1 MEQKITDL
9 DLITKEEMNNNNLLF
24 IQDISE
30 SETKNVVISD
40 LTQYTI
46 SSSNILSSLR
56 SGSFTGSFS
65 GIISGSCPSS
75 SYCDTA
81 SYAQTTFLLNY
92 IPEISNGSSSYS
104 VYSLSSSLS
113 VSSSF
118 NESASFSFTSSYS
131 DKTSYVSVLT
141 ANTSST
147 SLTASNVNY
156 SSYSNTALFL
166 NYNGV
171 DNGTCLRSIIAEN
184 ANNSSIVKN
193 IRPNNISTSS
203 LAISS
208 SYALFAEKSFYIQQ
222 TDYSKNSAKSQYTSK
237 NVYAYINFQV
247 TGFNTDG
254 EYSWDIYSWKNINT
268 TTPIKWKQTGPF
280 GQFYIYFDKPLDVTI
295 PQSTTTV
302 VSDWDFDTSRFVV
315 DNHIFKSYSF
325 PNKHLGMVVGI
336 WSVTTQIVSDPTAD
350 RYMKGQNNDP
360 SNMLIGS
367 TFSVVAYKSTQNF
380 PSEKPRLVT
389 SDSVISIG
397 GCAAL

>member
-1 MEQKITDL
+1 MDQKITDL

-30 SETKNVVISD
+30 SETKNIVILD

-92 IPEISNGSSSYS
+92 TPEISNGSSSYS
-104 VYSLSSSLS
+104 VHSLSSSLS

-156 SSYSNTALFL
+156 SSYSNTSLFL

-184 ANNSSIVKN
+184 ASNSLIVKN
-193 IRPNNISTSS
+193 LRSDNISTSS

-208 SYALFAEKSFYIQQ
+208 SYALFTEKSFYIQK
-222 TDYSKNSAKSQYTSK
+222 TEYSKNSVKSQYTSK

-247 TGFNTDG
+247 TGVNK
-254 EYSWDIYSWKNINT
+254 YKIYSWKNIRT
-268 TTPIKWKQTGPF
+268 TTPIQWKQTDPF
-280 GQFYIYFDKPLDVTI
+280 GLFYIYFDKLVDIGTTI
-295 PQSTTTV
+295 TV
-302 VSDWDFDTSRFVV
+302 VSDWNFETSHFVIP
-315 DNHIFKSYSF
+315 NNIFKSYSL
-325 PNKHLGMVVGI
+325 PNKHYGMITGVWTVTSTVVSPI
-336 WSVTTQIVSDPTAD
+336 SDD
-350 RYMKGQNNDP
+350 RYLKWNNANP

-367 TFSVVAYKSTQNF
+367 TFSVVAYKSTQKF
-380 PSEKPRLVT
+380 PEIVSLGSANTIIQV
-389 SDSVISIG
+389 G

>member
-1 MEQKITDL
+1 MDKKITDL

-30 SETKNVVISD
+30 SETKNIVISD

-56 SGSFTGSFS
+56 SGSFTGSFF
-65 GIISGSCPSS
+65 GIVSGSTSTS

-92 IPEISNGSSSYS
+92 IPGISNGSSSYS

-118 NESASFSFTSSYS
+118 NTSASFSFTSSYA

-156 SSYSNTALFL
+156 SSYSNSSLFL

-208 SYALFAEKSFYIQQ
+208 SYALFAEKSFYIKQ
-222 TDYSKNSAKSQYTSK
+222 TAYSKNSAKSQYTSK

-247 TGFNTDG
+247 KSGGDI
-254 EYSWDIYSWKNINT
+254 DIYSWKNIRT
-268 TTPIKWKQTGPF
+268 TNPIKWKQTGPF

-302 VSDWDFDTSRFVV
+302 VSDWNFETSRFVLP
-315 DNHIFKSYSF
+315 NNTFNSYSL
-325 PNKHLGMVVGI
+325 PNKHYGMIVGV
-336 WSVTTQIVSDPTAD
+336 WAVTSTIESPFFDD
-350 RYMKGQNNDP
+350 RYLLWNDANP
-360 SNMLIGS
+360 TDMLIGS
-367 TFSVVAYKSTQNF
+367 TFSVVAYKSTQKF
-380 PSEKPRLVT
+380 PEKVSLGSESTILQV
-389 SDSVISIG
+389 G

>member
-1 MEQKITDL
+1 
-9 DLITKEEMNNNNLLF
+9 MNNNNLLF

-30 SETKNVVISD
+30 SETKNIVISD

-56 SGSFTGSFS
+56 TGSFTGSFF
-65 GIISGSCPSS
+65 GIVSGSTSSS
-75 SYCDTA
+75 SYSDTA
-81 SYAQTTFLLNY
+81 SYAQISLLLNY
-92 IPEISNGSSSYS
+92 IPGIINGSSSYS
-104 VYSLSSSLS
+104 VHSLSSSLS
-113 VSSSF
+113 TSSSF
-118 NESASFSFTSSYS
+118 NTSASFSFTSSYA

-147 SLTASNVNY
+147 SLTASNVNF
-156 SSYSNTALFL
+156 SSYSNTTLFL

-184 ANNSSIVKN
+184 ASNSSIVKN
-193 IRPNNISTSS
+193 LRIDNTSTSS

-208 SYALFAEKSFYIQQ
+208 SYALFAEKSLYIKQ
-222 TDYSKNSAKSQYTSK
+222 TEYSKNSAKSQYTSK

-247 TGFNTDG
+247 VDVNQFN
-254 EYSWDIYSWKNINT
+254 IYSWKNIRLDD
-268 TTPIKWKQTGPF
+268 PVKFKQSGPF
-280 GQFYIYFDKPLDVTI
+280 SQFYIYFDKPLDVTI

-302 VSDWDFDTSRFVV
+302 VSDWNFETSRFVV
-315 DNHIFKSYSF
+315 NNHIFKSYSF

-336 WSVTTQIVSDPTAD
+336 WSVNIHKVTDAKSEWEPYNA
-350 RYMKGQNNDP
+350 

-380 PSEKPRLVT
+380 PEKVSLGSADTIIQV
-389 SDSVISIG
+389 G

>member
-1 MEQKITDL
+1 MDQQITDL
-9 DLITKEEMNNNNLLF
+9 DLITKDEMNNNNLLF

-30 SETKNVVISD
+30 SETKNIVISD

-56 SGSFTGSFS
+56 TGSFTGSFF
-65 GIISGSCPSS
+65 GIVSGSTSSS
-75 SYCDTA
+75 SYSDTA
-81 SYAQTTFLLNY
+81 SYAQISLLLNY
-92 IPEISNGSSSYS
+92 IPGIINGSSSYS
-104 VYSLSSSLS
+104 VHSLSSSLS
-113 VSSSF
+113 TSSSF
-118 NESASFSFTSSYS
+118 NTSASFSFTSSYA

-147 SLTASNVNY
+147 SLTASNVNF
-156 SSYSNTALFL
+156 SSYSNTTLFL

-184 ANNSSIVKN
+184 ASNSSIVKN
-193 IRPNNISTSS
+193 LRIDNTSTSS

-208 SYALFAEKSFYIQQ
+208 SYALFAEKSLYIKQ
-222 TDYSKNSAKSQYTSK
+222 TEYSKNSAKSQYTSK

-247 TGFNTDG
+247 VDVNQFN
-254 EYSWDIYSWKNINT
+254 IYSWKNIRLDD
-268 TTPIKWKQTGPF
+268 PVKFKQSGPF
-280 GQFYIYFDKPLDVTI
+280 SQFYIYFDKPLDVTI

-302 VSDWDFDTSRFVV
+302 VSDWNFETSRFVV
-315 DNHIFKSYSF
+315 NNHIFKSYSF

-336 WSVTTQIVSDPTAD
+336 WSVNIHKVTDAKSEWEPYNA
-350 RYMKGQNNDP
+350 

-380 PSEKPRLVT
+380 PEKVSLGSADTIIQV
-389 SDSVISIG
+389 G

>member
-1 MEQKITDL
+1 MDQKITDL

-30 SETKNVVISD
+30 SETKNLVISD

-65 GIISGSCPSS
+65 GIISGSSPSS
-75 SYCDTA
+75 SYCATA

-92 IPEISNGSSSYS
+92 TPGISNGSSSYS
-104 VYSLSSSLS
+104 VHSLSSSLS

-118 NESASFSFTSSYS
+118 NTSASFSFTSSYA

-166 NYNGV
+166 NYDGIN
-171 DNGTCLRSIIAEN
+171 NGTCLRSIVAEN
-184 ANNSSIVKN
+184 ANNASIVDN
-193 IRPNNISTSS
+193 IRPNNTSTSS

-208 SYALFAEKSFYIQQ
+208 SYALFAEKSFYIKQ
-222 TDYSKNSAKSQYTSK
+222 TAYSKNSAKSQYTSK

-247 TGFNTDG
+247 TGVGTV
-254 EYSWDIYSWKNINT
+254 DIYSWKNIRLYN
-268 TTPIKWKQTGPF
+268 PIKFKQSDPF
-280 GQFYIYFDKPLDVTI
+280 SQFYIYFDKQVESGT
-295 PQSTTTV
+295 TTTV
-302 VSDWDFDTSRFVV
+302 VSDWNFETSRFVV
-315 DNHIFKSYSF
+315 NNHIFKSYSF
-325 PNKHLGMVVGI
+325 PNKHLGMVVGV
-336 WSVTTQIVSDPTAD
+336 WSVNISVVND
-350 RYMKGQNNDP
+350 GQSKWNDSNA

-380 PSEKPRLVT
+380 PEKVSLGSANTIIQV
-389 SDSVISIG
+389 G

>member
-1 MEQKITDL
+1 MDQQITDL
-9 DLITKEEMNNNNLLF
+9 DLITKDEMNNNNLLF

-30 SETKNVVISD
+30 SETKNIVISD

-56 SGSFTGSFS
+56 TGSFTGSFF
-65 GIISGSCPSS
+65 GIVSGSTSSS
-75 SYCDTA
+75 SYSDTA
-81 SYAQTTFLLNY
+81 SYAQISLLLNY
-92 IPEISNGSSSYS
+92 IPGIINGSSSYS
-104 VYSLSSSLS
+104 VHSLSSSLS
-113 VSSSF
+113 TSSSF
-118 NESASFSFTSSYS
+118 NTSASFSFTSSYA

-147 SLTASNVNY
+147 SLTASNVNF
-156 SSYSNTALFL
+156 SSYSNTTLFL

-184 ANNSSIVKN
+184 ASNSSIVKN
-193 IRPNNISTSS
+193 LRIDNTSTSS

-208 SYALFAEKSFYIQQ
+208 SYALFAEKSLYIKQ
-222 TDYSKNSAKSQYTSK
+222 TEYSKNSAKSQYTSK

-247 TGFNTDG
+247 VDVNQFN
-254 EYSWDIYSWKNINT
+254 IYSWKIIRLDD
-268 TTPIKWKQTGPF
+268 PVKFKQSGPF
-280 GQFYIYFDKPLDVTI
+280 SQFYIYFDKPLDVTI

-302 VSDWDFDTSRFVV
+302 VSDWNFETSRFVV
-315 DNHIFKSYSF
+315 NNHIFKSYSF

-336 WSVTTQIVSDPTAD
+336 WSVNIHKVTDAKSEWEPYNA
-350 RYMKGQNNDP
+350 

-380 PSEKPRLVT
+380 PEKVSLGSADTIIQV
-389 SDSVISIG
+389 G

>member
-1 MEQKITDL
+1 MDKKITDL

-30 SETKNVVISD
+30 SETKNIVISD

-56 SGSFTGSFS
+56 SGSFTGSFF
-65 GIISGSCPSS
+65 GIVSGSTSTS

-92 IPEISNGSSSYS
+92 IPGISNGSSSYS

-118 NESASFSFTSSYS
+118 NTSASFSFTSSYA

-156 SSYSNTALFL
+156 SSYSNSSLFL

-208 SYALFAEKSFYIQQ
+208 SYALFAEKSFYIKQ
-222 TDYSKNSAKSQYTSK
+222 TAYSKNSAKSQYTSK
-237 NVYAYINFQV
+237 NVYAYINFEV
-247 TGFNTDG
+247 KSGGDI
-254 EYSWDIYSWKNINT
+254 DIYSWKNIRLNN
-268 TTPIKWKQTGPF
+268 PIKFKQTSGMS
-280 GQFYIYFDKPLDVTI
+280 QFYIYFDKQVDIGT
-295 PQSTTTV
+295 TTTV
-302 VSDWDFDTSRFVV
+302 VSDLNFVTSRFVV
-315 DNHIFKSYSF
+315 NNHIFKSYSF
-325 PNKHLGMVVGI
+325 PNKHLGMVVGV
-336 WSVTTQIVSDPTAD
+336 WSVNVNVSDDQSTWNASD
-350 RYMKGQNNDP
+350 A

-367 TFSVVAYKSTQNF
+367 TFSVVAYKSTQKF
-380 PSEKPRLVT
+380 PEKVSLVSANT
-389 SDSVISIG
+389 IIQIG

>member
-1 MEQKITDL
+1 MDKKITDL

-56 SGSFTGSFS
+56 SGSFTGSFF
-65 GIISGSCPSS
+65 GIVSGSTPSS
-75 SYCDTA
+75 SYSDTA

-92 IPEISNGSSSYS
+92 TPGISNGSSSYS

-118 NESASFSFTSSYS
+118 NTSASFSFTSSYA

-166 NYNGV
+166 NYDGI

-208 SYALFAEKSFYIQQ
+208 SYALFVEKSFYIKQ
-222 TDYSKNSAKSQYTSK
+222 TAYSKNSAKSQYTSK

-247 TGFNTDG
+247 KSGGDI
-254 EYSWDIYSWKNINT
+254 DIYSWKNIRLDN
-268 TTPIKWKQTGPF
+268 PIKFKQTSGMS
-280 GQFYIYFDKPLDVTI
+280 QFYIYFDKQVESGT
-295 PQSTTTV
+295 TTTV
-302 VSDWDFDTSRFVV
+302 VSDWNFDTSRFVV
-315 DNHIFKSYSF
+315 NNHIFKSYSF
-325 PNKHLGMVVGI
+325 PNKHYGMVAGI
-336 WSVTTQIVSDPTAD
+336 WSVNMIVVNDGQSEWNPSDA
-350 RYMKGQNNDP
+350 

-367 TFSVVAYKSTQNF
+367 TFSVVAYKSTQKF
-380 PSEKPRLVT
+380 PEKVSLGSANTIIQV
-389 SDSVISIG
+389 G

>member
-1 MEQKITDL
+1 MDQKITDL

-30 SETKNVVISD
+30 SETKNLVISD

-92 IPEISNGSSSYS
+92 TPEISNGSSSYS
-104 VYSLSSSLS
+104 IYSLSSSIS
-113 VSSSF
+113 ISSSF
-118 NESASFSFTSSYS
+118 NQSASFSVTSSYS

-156 SSYSNTALFL
+156 SSYSNTTLFL
-166 NYNGV
+166 NYNNI

-184 ANNSSIVKN
+184 ASNSSIVKN
-193 IRPNNISTSS
+193 LRPNNTSTSS

-208 SYALFAEKSFYIQQ
+208 SYALFAEKSFYIKQ
-222 TDYSKNSAKSQYTSK
+222 TEYSKNSAKSQYTSK

-247 TGFNTDG
+247 TGVNK
-254 EYSWDIYSWKNINT
+254 YDIYSWKNIST
-268 TTPIKWKQTGPF
+268 TTPIQWKQTGPF
-280 GQFYIYFDKPLDVTI
+280 GLFYIYFDKLVDVRT
-295 PQSTTTV
+295 TTTV
-302 VSDWDFDTSRFVV
+302 VSDWNFETSRFVV
-315 DNHIFKSYSF
+315 NNHIFKSYSF
-325 PNKHLGMVVGI
+325 PNKHYGMVAGI
-336 WSVTTQIVSDPTAD
+336 WSVNISVVND
-350 RYMKGQNNDP
+350 GQSKWNSYDA

-367 TFSVVAYKSTQNF
+367 TFSVVAYKSTQKF
-380 PSEKPRLVT
+380 PERVSLGSANTIIQV
-389 SDSVISIG
+389 G

>member
-1 MEQKITDL
+1 MDKKITDL

-56 SGSFTGSFS
+56 SGSFTGSFF
-65 GIISGSCPSS
+65 GIISGSSPSS
-75 SYCDTA
+75 SYSDTA
-81 SYAQTTFLLNY
+81 SYAQTAFLLNY
-92 IPEISNGSSSYS
+92 TPGISNGSSSYS

-118 NESASFSFTSSYS
+118 NTSASFSFTSSYA

-156 SSYSNTALFL
+156 SSYSNTSLFL
-166 NYNGV
+166 NYDGIN
-171 DNGTCLRSIIAEN
+171 NGTCLRSIIAEN
-184 ANNSSIVKN
+184 ASNSSIVKN
-193 IRPNNISTSS
+193 LRSDNISTSS

-208 SYALFAEKSFYIQQ
+208 SYALFAEKSFYIKQ
-222 TDYSKNSAKSQYTSK
+222 TSYSKNSAKSQYTSK

-247 TGFNTDG
+247 KSGGDI
-254 EYSWDIYSWKNINT
+254 DIYSWKNIDI
-268 TTPIKWKQTGPF
+268 TTPIKFKQTGPF
-280 GQFYIYFDKPLDVTI
+280 GQFYIYFEKMVGVGT
-295 PQSTTTV
+295 TTTV
-302 VSDWDFDTSRFVV
+302 VSDWNFETSRFVLP
-315 DNHIFKSYSF
+315 NNIFNSYSL
-325 PNKHLGMVVGI
+325 PNKHYGMIVGV
-336 WSVTTQIVSDPTAD
+336 WAVTSNIVSPVFDD
-350 RYMKGQNNDP
+350 RYLEWTDANP

-380 PSEKPRLVT
+380 PEKVSLGSESTILQV
-389 SDSVISIG
+389 G
-397 GCAAL
+397 GCASL

>member
-1 MEQKITDL
+1 MDKKITDL

-65 GIISGSCPSS
+65 GIISGSTSSS
-75 SYCDTA
+75 SYSDTA
-81 SYAQTTFLLNY
+81 RYAQTTFLLNY
-92 IPEISNGSSSYS
+92 TPGISNGSSSYS

-118 NESASFSFTSSYS
+118 NTSASFSFTSSYA

-156 SSYSNTALFL
+156 SSYSNSSLFL
-166 NYNGV
+166 NYDGIN
-171 DNGTCLRSIIAEN
+171 NGTCLRSIIAEN
-184 ANNSSIVKN
+184 ASNSSIVKN
-193 IRPNNISTSS
+193 LRSDNISTSS

-208 SYALFAEKSFYIQQ
+208 SYALFAEKSFYIKQ

-247 TGFNTDG
+247 KSGGDI
-254 EYSWDIYSWKNINT
+254 DIYSWKNIDT
-268 TTPIKWKQTGPF
+268 TTPIKFKQTSGMS
-280 GQFYIYFDKPLDVTI
+280 QFYIYFDKQVESGT
-295 PQSTTTV
+295 TTTV
-302 VSDWDFDTSRFVV
+302 VSDWNFDTSRFVV
-315 DNHIFKSYSF
+315 NNHIFKSYSF
-325 PNKHLGMVVGI
+325 PNKHYGMVAGI
-336 WSVTTQIVSDPTAD
+336 WSVNMIVVNDGQSEWNPSDA
-350 RYMKGQNNDP
+350 

-367 TFSVVAYKSTQNF
+367 TFSVVAYKSTQKF
-380 PSEKPRLVT
+380 PEKVSLGSANTIIQV
-389 SDSVISIG
+389 G

>member
-1 MEQKITDL
+1 MDQKITDL

-30 SETKNVVISD
+30 SETKNIVISD

-65 GIISGSCPSS
+65 GIISGSCTSS

-92 IPEISNGSSSYS
+92 TPEISNGSSSYS
-104 VYSLSSSLS
+104 IYSLSSSLS
-113 VSSSF
+113 ISSSF
-118 NESASFSFTSSYS
+118 NQSASFSVTSSYS

-166 NYNGV
+166 NYNNI

-184 ANNSSIVKN
+184 ASNSSIVKN
-193 IRPNNISTSS
+193 LRPNNISTSS

-208 SYALFAEKSFYIQQ
+208 SYALFAEKSFYIKQ
-222 TDYSKNSAKSQYTSK
+222 TEYSKNSAKSQYTSK

-247 TGFNTDG
+247 TGVNQ
-254 EYSWDIYSWKNINT
+254 YDIYSWKNINT
-268 TTPIKWKQTGPF
+268 TTPIQWKQTGPF
-280 GQFYIYFDKPLDVTI
+280 GLFYIYFDKLVDIGT
-295 PQSTTTV
+295 TTTV
-302 VSDWDFDTSRFVV
+302 VSDWDFVTSRFVV
-315 DNHIFKSYSF
+315 KNHIFKSYSF
-325 PNKHLGMVVGI
+325 PNKHYGMAAGI
-336 WSVTTQIVSDPTAD
+336 WSVNINAGD
-350 RYMKGQNNDP
+350 GQSTWNNFNA
-360 SNMLIGS
+360 SEMLIGS

-380 PSEKPRLVT
+380 PEKVSLGSANTIIQV
-389 SDSVISIG
+389 G

>member
-1 MEQKITDL
+1 MDKKITDL

-30 SETKNVVISD
+30 SETKNMIISD

-56 SGSFTGSFS
+56 SGSFTGSFF
-65 GIISGSCPSS
+65 GIVSGSTSTS
-75 SYCDTA
+75 SYSDTA

-92 IPEISNGSSSYS
+92 TPGKSNGSSSYS
-104 VYSLSSSLS
+104 VHSLSSSLS

-118 NESASFSFTSSYS
+118 NTSASFSFTSSYA

-166 NYNGV
+166 NYNGA

-184 ANNSSIVKN
+184 ASNSSIVKN
-193 IRPNNISTSS
+193 IIPDNISTSS

-208 SYALFAEKSFYIQQ
+208 SYALFAEKSFYIKQ
-222 TDYSKNSAKSQYTSK
+222 TEYSKNSAKSQYTSK

-247 TGFNTDG
+247 KSGGDI
-254 EYSWDIYSWKNINT
+254 DIYSWKNIRLDN
-268 TTPIKWKQTGPF
+268 PIKFKQTSGMS
-280 GQFYIYFDKPLDVTI
+280 QFYIYFDKQVDIGT
-295 PQSTTTV
+295 TTTV
-302 VSDWDFDTSRFVV
+302 VSDLNFVTSRFVV
-315 DNHIFKSYSF
+315 NNHIFKSYSF
-325 PNKHLGMVVGI
+325 PNKHLGMVVGV
-336 WSVTTQIVSDPTAD
+336 WSVNVNVSDDQSTWNASD
-350 RYMKGQNNDP
+350 A

-367 TFSVVAYKSTQNF
+367 TFSVVAYKSTQKF
-380 PSEKPRLVT
+380 PEKVSLAST
-389 SDSVISIG
+389 DTIIQLG

>member
-1 MEQKITDL
+1 MDQQITDL
-9 DLITKEEMNNNNLLF
+9 DLITKDEMNNNNLLF

-30 SETKNVVISD
+30 SETKNIVISD

-56 SGSFTGSFS
+56 TGSFTGSFF
-65 GIISGSCPSS
+65 GIVSGSTSSS

-92 IPEISNGSSSYS
+92 IPGISNGSSSYS
-104 VYSLSSSLS
+104 VHSLSSSLS
-113 VSSSF
+113 TSSSF
-118 NESASFSFTSSYS
+118 NTSASFSFTSSYA

-147 SLTASNVNY
+147 SLTASNVNF
-156 SSYSNTALFL
+156 SSYSNTTLFL

-184 ANNSSIVKN
+184 ASNSSIVKN
-193 IRPNNISTSS
+193 LRIDNTSTSS

-208 SYALFAEKSFYIQQ
+208 SYALFAEKSLYIKQ
-222 TDYSKNSAKSQYTSK
+222 TEYSKNSAKSQYTSK

-247 TGFNTDG
+247 VDVNQFN
-254 EYSWDIYSWKNINT
+254 IYSWKNIRLDD
-268 TTPIKWKQTGPF
+268 PVKFKQSGPF
-280 GQFYIYFDKPLDVTI
+280 SQFYIYFDKPLDVTI

-302 VSDWDFDTSRFVV
+302 VSDWNFETSRFVV
-315 DNHIFKSYSF
+315 NNHIFKSYSF

-336 WSVTTQIVSDPTAD
+336 WSVNIHKVTDAKSEWEPYNA
-350 RYMKGQNNDP
+350 

-380 PSEKPRLVT
+380 PEKVSLGSADTIIQV
-389 SDSVISIG
+389 G

>member
-1 MEQKITDL
+1 MDQKITDL

-30 SETKNVVISD
+30 SETKNLVISD

-92 IPEISNGSSSYS
+92 TPEISNGSSSYS
-104 VYSLSSSLS
+104 IYSLSSSLS
-113 VSSSF
+113 ISSSF
-118 NESASFSFTSSYS
+118 NQSASFSVTSSYS

-166 NYNGV
+166 NYNNI

-184 ANNSSIVKN
+184 ASNSSIVKN
-193 IRPNNISTSS
+193 LRPNNISTSS

-208 SYALFAEKSFYIQQ
+208 SYALFAEKSFYIKQ
-222 TDYSKNSAKSQYTSK
+222 TEYSKNSAKSQYTSK

-247 TGFNTDG
+247 TGVNK
-254 EYSWDIYSWKNINT
+254 YDIYSWKNINT
-268 TTPIKWKQTGPF
+268 TTPIQWKQTGPF
-280 GQFYIYFDKPLDVTI
+280 GLFYIYFDKLVDVGT
-295 PQSTTTV
+295 TTTV
-302 VSDWDFDTSRFVV
+302 VSDWNFETSRFVV
-315 DNHIFKSYSF
+315 NNHIFKSYSF
-325 PNKHLGMVVGI
+325 PNKHLGMAVGI
-336 WSVTTQIVSDPTAD
+336 WSVTTDVKSQVGDDRFLIWNPTNGTA
-350 RYMKGQNNDP
+350 GQ
-360 SNMLIGS
+360 LIES
-367 TFSVVAYKSTQNF
+367 TFSVVAYKSIQNF
-380 PSEKPRLVT
+380 PSAEPRLV
-389 SDSVISIG
+389 SSNDVISVG

>member
-1 MEQKITDL
+1 MDKKITDL

-30 SETKNVVISD
+30 SETKNLVISD

-56 SGSFTGSFS
+56 SGSFTGSFF
-65 GIISGSCPSS
+65 GIVSGSTSTS
-75 SYCDTA
+75 SYSDTA

-92 IPEISNGSSSYS
+92 TPGKSNGSSSYS
-104 VYSLSSSLS
+104 VHSLSSSLS

-118 NESASFSFTSSYS
+118 NTSASFSFTSSYA

-166 NYNGV
+166 NYNGA

-184 ANNSSIVKN
+184 ASNSSIVKN
-193 IRPNNISTSS
+193 IIPDNISTSS

-208 SYALFAEKSFYIQQ
+208 SYALFAEKSFYIKQ
-222 TDYSKNSAKSQYTSK
+222 TEYSKNSAKSQYTSK

-247 TGFNTDG
+247 KSGG
-254 EYSWDIYSWKNINT
+254 EVDIYSWKNIRT
-268 TTPIKWKQTGPF
+268 TNPVKWKQEEPF
-280 GQFYIYFDKPLDVTI
+280 GLFYIYFNDLL
-295 PQSTTTV
+295 PQGSTSTV
-302 VSDWDFDTSRFVV
+302 ISDWNFVTSNFVISNNV
-315 DNHIFKSYSF
+315 FKSYSF
-325 PNKHLGMVVGI
+325 PNKNLGMVVGVWTVNTTI
-336 WSVTTQIVSDPTAD
+336 KSPVFSDRNVTWS
-350 RYMKGQNNDP
+350 P
-360 SNMLIGS
+360 SNPINMLIGS
-367 TFSVVAYKSTQNF
+367 TFSVVAYNSTEKF
-380 PSEKPRLVT
+380 PSQLPSLASTDTTIQV
-389 SDSVISIG
+389 G
-397 GCAAL
+397 GCATL

>member
-1 MEQKITDL
+1 MDKKITDL

-56 SGSFTGSFS
+56 SGSFTGSFF
-65 GIISGSCPSS
+65 GIISGSSPSA
-75 SYCDTA
+75 SYSDTA
-81 SYAQTTFLLNY
+81 RYAQTTFLLNY
-92 IPEISNGSSSYS
+92 TPGISNGSSSYS

-118 NESASFSFTSSYS
+118 NTSASFSFTSSYA

-156 SSYSNTALFL
+156 SSYSNNALFL
-166 NYNGV
+166 NYNGI

-184 ANNSSIVKN
+184 ANIASIVDN

-208 SYALFAEKSFYIQQ
+208 SRALFAEKSFFIKQ
-222 TDYSKNSAKSQYTSK
+222 TDYTKYSAKSQYTSK
-237 NVYAYINFQV
+237 NVYAYINFEV
-247 TGFNTDG
+247 KSGG
-254 EYSWDIYSWKNINT
+254 AVDIYSWKNIKIGDSNN
-268 TTPIKWKQTGPF
+268 PPVKWKQEGPF
-280 GQFYIYFDKPLDVTI
+280 GLFYIYFNDLL
-295 PQSTTTV
+295 PQDRTSTV
-302 VSDWDFDTSRFVV
+302 ISDWNFVTSNFVISNNV
-315 DNHIFKSYSF
+315 FKSYSF
-325 PNKHLGMVVGI
+325 PNKNLGMVVGVWTVNTKI
-336 WSVTTQIVSDPTAD
+336 KSPVFSDRNVTWSASNPI
-350 RYMKGQNNDP
+350 
-360 SNMLIGS
+360 NMLIGS
-367 TFSVVAYKSTQNF
+367 TFSVVAYNSTEKF
-380 PSEKPRLVT
+380 PSQTPSLASTDTTIQV
-389 SDSVISIG
+389 G
-397 GCAAL
+397 GCATL

>member
-1 MEQKITDL
+1 MDQKITDL
-9 DLITKEEMNNNNLLF
+9 DLITKDEMNNNNLLF

-30 SETKNVVISD
+30 SETKNMVISD

-56 SGSFTGSFS
+56 SGSFTGSFY
-65 GIISGSCPSS
+65 GIVSGSTSSS

-92 IPEISNGSSSYS
+92 IPGISNGSSSYS
-104 VYSLSSSLS
+104 LYSLSSSLS

-118 NESASFSFTSSYS
+118 NISASFSVTSSYS
-131 DKTSYVSVLT
+131 NKTAYLSVLT

-166 NYNGV
+166 NYNGI

-184 ANNSSIVKN
+184 ASNSSIVKN
-193 IRPNNISTSS
+193 LRPGNTSTSS

-208 SYALFAEKSFYIQQ
+208 SYALFAEKSFYIKQ
-222 TDYSKNSAKSQYTSK
+222 TEYSKNSAKSQYTSK

-247 TGFNTDG
+247 TGINKF
-254 EYSWDIYSWKNINT
+254 DIYSWKNIRT
-268 TTPIKWKQTGPF
+268 TDPIKWKQTGPF
-280 GQFYIYFDKPLDVTI
+280 GLFYIYFDKFTEVGT
-295 PQSTTTV
+295 TTTV
-302 VSDWDFDTSRFVV
+302 VSDWNFETSLFVV
-315 DNHIFKSYSF
+315 PNNIFKSYSL
-325 PNKHLGMVVGI
+325 PNKHYGMVTGV
-336 WSVTTQIVSDPTAD
+336 WSVTTQIVSPTFDD
-350 RYMKGQNNDP
+350 RYLKASNNNP

-367 TFSVVAYKSTQNF
+367 TFSVIAYKSTQNF
-380 PSEKPRLVT
+380 PPEKPPLGSTNTIIQV
-389 SDSVISIG
+389 G

>member
-1 MEQKITDL
+1 MDQKITDL
-9 DLITKEEMNNNNLLF
+9 DLITKDEMNNNNLLF

-30 SETKNVVISD
+30 SETKNMVISD

-56 SGSFTGSFS
+56 SGSFTGSFY
-65 GIISGSCPSS
+65 GIVSGSTSSS

-81 SYAQTTFLLNY
+81 SYAQTTFKLNY
-92 IPEISNGSSSYS
+92 IPGISNGSSSYS
-104 VYSLSSSLS
+104 LYSLSSSLS

-118 NESASFSFTSSYS
+118 NISASFSVTSSYS
-131 DKTSYVSVLT
+131 NKTAYVSVLT

-166 NYNGV
+166 NYNGI

-184 ANNSSIVKN
+184 ASNSSIVKN
-193 IRPNNISTSS
+193 LRPDNTSTSS

-208 SYALFAEKSFYIQQ
+208 SYALFAEKSFYIKQ
-222 TDYSKNSAKSQYTSK
+222 TEYSKNSAKSQYTSK

-247 TGFNTDG
+247 TGINEF
-254 EYSWDIYSWKNINT
+254 DIYSWKNIRT
-268 TTPIKWKQTGPF
+268 TDPIKWKQTGPF
-280 GQFYIYFDKPLDVTI
+280 GLFYIYFDKFTEVGT
-295 PQSTTTV
+295 TTTV
-302 VSDWDFDTSRFVV
+302 VSDWNFETSRFVV
-315 DNHIFKSYSF
+315 PNNIFKSYSL
-325 PNKHLGMVVGI
+325 PNKHYGMVTGV
-336 WSVTTQIVSDPTAD
+336 WSVTTQIVSPFDDD
-350 RYMKGQNNDP
+350 RYLKASNNNP

-367 TFSVVAYKSTQNF
+367 TFSVVAYKSTQKF
-380 PSEKPRLVT
+380 PEEVSLGSTNTIIQV
-389 SDSVISIG
+389 G

>member
-1 MEQKITDL
+1 MDKKITDL

-30 SETKNVVISD
+30 SETKNVIISD

-56 SGSFTGSFS
+56 SGSFTGSFF
-65 GIISGSCPSS
+65 GIVSGSTSTS

-92 IPEISNGSSSYS
+92 TPGISNGSSSYS

-118 NESASFSFTSSYS
+118 NTSASFSFTSSYA

-156 SSYSNTALFL
+156 SSYSNSSLFL

-208 SYALFAEKSFYIQQ
+208 SYALFAEKSFYIKQ
-222 TDYSKNSAKSQYTSK
+222 TAYSKNSAKSQYTSK

-247 TGFNTDG
+247 TGVNKF
-254 EYSWDIYSWKNINT
+254 DIYSWKNINVNT
-268 TTPIKWKQTGPF
+268 KDTIDPIKWKQTGPF
-280 GQFYIYFDKPLDVTI
+280 GQFYIYFDKQVDIKT
-295 PQSTTTV
+295 TTTV
-302 VSDWDFDTSRFVV
+302 VSDWNFETSRFVV
-315 DNHIFKSYSF
+315 NNHIFKSYSF
-325 PNKHLGMVVGI
+325 PNKHLGMIVGI
-336 WSVTTQIVSDPTAD
+336 WSVNINAGDGSSTWGVGNASE
-350 RYMKGQNNDP
+350 
-360 SNMLIGS
+360 MLIGS
-367 TFSVVAYKSTQNF
+367 TFSVVAYKSTQKF
-380 PSEKPRLVT
+380 PEKVSLGSANTIIQV
-389 SDSVISIG
+389 G

>member
-1 MEQKITDL
+1 MDKKITDL

-56 SGSFTGSFS
+56 SGSFTGSFF
-65 GIISGSCPSS
+65 GIVSGSTSTS

-92 IPEISNGSSSYS
+92 TPEISNGSSSYS

-118 NESASFSFTSSYS
+118 NTSASFSFTSSYA

-166 NYNGV
+166 NYDGIN
-171 DNGTCLRSIIAEN
+171 NGTCLRSIIAEN
-184 ANNSSIVKN
+184 ASNSSIVKN
-193 IRPNNISTSS
+193 LRSDNISTSS

-208 SYALFAEKSFYIQQ
+208 SYALFAEKSFYIKQ
-222 TDYSKNSAKSQYTSK
+222 TAYSKNSAKSQYTSK

-247 TGFNTDG
+247 KSGGDI
-254 EYSWDIYSWKNINT
+254 DIYSWKNINT
-268 TTPIKWKQTGPF
+268 TTPIKFKQSDPF
-280 GQFYIYFDKPLDVTI
+280 SQFYIYFDKPLGITI

-302 VSDWDFDTSRFVV
+302 VSDWNFETSRFVV
-315 DNHIFKSYSF
+315 KNHIFKSYSF

-336 WSVTTQIVSDPTAD
+336 WSVNINADDGQSTWNVYDASD
-350 RYMKGQNNDP
+350 K
-360 SNMLIGS
+360 LIGS

-380 PSEKPRLVT
+380 PEKVSLGSADTIIQV
-389 SDSVISIG
+389 G

>member
-1 MEQKITDL
+1 MDQKITDL

-24 IQDISE
+24 TQDISE
-30 SETKNVVISD
+30 SETKNMVISD
-40 LTQYTI
+40 LTKYTI

-65 GIISGSCPSS
+65 GIISGSCTSS
-75 SYCDTA
+75 SYCDTS

-92 IPEISNGSSSYS
+92 TPEISNGSSSYS
-104 VYSLSSSLS
+104 IYSLSSSLS
-113 VSSSF
+113 ISSSF
-118 NESASFSFTSSYS
+118 NQSASFSVTSSYS

-184 ANNSSIVKN
+184 ASNSSIVKN
-193 IRPNNISTSS
+193 LRPNNTSTSS

-208 SYALFAEKSFYIQQ
+208 SYALFAEKSFYIKQ
-222 TDYSKNSAKSQYTSK
+222 TEYSKNSAKSQYTSK

-247 TGFNTDG
+247 KSGGKF
-254 EYSWDIYSWKNINT
+254 DIYSWKNINT
-268 TTPIKWKQTGPF
+268 TTPIQWKQSDPF
-280 GQFYIYFDKPLDVTI
+280 SQFYIYFDKQVDPET
-295 PQSTTTV
+295 TTTV
-302 VSDWDFDTSRFVV
+302 VSDWDFVTSRFVV
-315 DNHIFKSYSF
+315 RNHIFKSYSF
-325 PNKHLGMVVGI
+325 PNKHYGMVTGI
-336 WSVTTQIVSDPTAD
+336 WSVNINVGSGQSTWNAYNASD
-350 RYMKGQNNDP
+350 
-360 SNMLIGS
+360 MLIGS
-367 TFSVVAYKSTQNF
+367 TFSVVAYKSTQKF
-380 PSEKPRLVT
+380 PERVSLGSANTIIQV
-389 SDSVISIG
+389 G